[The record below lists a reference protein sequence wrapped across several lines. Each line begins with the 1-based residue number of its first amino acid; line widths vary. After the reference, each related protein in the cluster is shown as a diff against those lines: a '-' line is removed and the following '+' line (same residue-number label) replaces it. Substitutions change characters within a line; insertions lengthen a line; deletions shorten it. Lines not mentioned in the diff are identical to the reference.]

1 MAVEL
6 GFIVEGHCEYESIP
20 SIVSKIHGYF
30 NFPIINAKGIGNI
43 IKNTND
49 ELLYLVKH
57 FAPRKIIISLD
68 YREAER
74 EGLVTNCVELKE
86 LVGRNCERFMQSQQN
101 GSLELPEQICVIIA
115 DKTYESWICAD
126 YENLKTNPLFNAAK
140 ITENFTNVDEE
151 IPNPC
156 SWLQSKLNEDIDMKA
171 RANRKKVAQTLRPD
185 VAATKSRSF
194 RKFHKEVTNINV
206 S

>member
-20 SIVSKIHGYF
+20 SIVAKIHGYF
-30 NFPIINAKGIGNI
+30 NYPIVNAKGIGNV
-43 IKNTND
+43 IKNTGD

-57 FAPRKIIISLD
+57 FAPRKVIITLD

-74 EGLVTNCVELKE
+74 EGLVNNCTELKE
-86 LVGRNCERFMQSQQN
+86 MVLQNCNAFMQTQQS
-101 GSLELPEQICVIIA
+101 GSLTLPEEIVVVIA

-126 YENLKTNPLFNAAK
+126 YENLKNNDLFDSDK
-140 ITENFTNVDEE
+140 DIYITSD
-151 IPNPC
+151 
-156 SWLQSKLNEDIDMKA
+156 
-171 RANRKKVAQTLRPD
+171 LRHYPQ
-185 VAATKSRSF
+185 VREF
-194 RKFHKEVTNINV
+194 INTYPALASLINNQNMIV

>member
-74 EGLVTNCVELKE
+74 EGLVTNCVEL
-86 LVGRNCERFMQSQQN
+86 
-101 GSLELPEQICVIIA
+101 
-115 DKTYESWICAD
+115 
-126 YENLKTNPLFNAAK
+126 
-140 ITENFTNVDEE
+140 
-151 IPNPC
+151 
-156 SWLQSKLNEDIDMKA
+156 
-171 RANRKKVAQTLRPD
+171 
-185 VAATKSRSF
+185 
-194 RKFHKEVTNINV
+194 
-206 S
+206 

>member
-20 SIVSKIHGYF
+20 SIISKIYGYF
-30 NFPIINAKGIGNI
+30 NYPIINAKGIGNI

-49 ELLYLVKH
+49 ELLYIVKH
-57 FAPRKIIISLD
+57 FSPRKIIISLD

-86 LVGRNCERFMQSQQN
+86 KVIQNCNLFLRTQQN
-101 GSLELPEQICVIIA
+101 GSLTLPEEICVIIA

-126 YENLKTNPLFNAAK
+126 YENLKINSLFDGDK
-140 ITENFTNVDEE
+140 ITEQFEDVDAE
-151 IPNPC
+151 IPNPF
-156 SWLQSKLNEDIDMKA
+156 SWLQSKLKDDIDMKA
-171 RANRKKVAQTLRPD
+171 RANRKKVAQTLRPEI
-185 VAATKSRSF
+185 AATKSRSF
-194 RKFHKEVTNINV
+194 RKFFKEVTNINV
-206 S
+206 A

>member
-20 SIVSKIHGYF
+20 SIVAKIHGYF
-30 NFPIINAKGIGNI
+30 NYPIINAKGIGNV
-43 IKNTND
+43 IKNTGD

-57 FAPRKIIISLD
+57 FAPRKVIITLD

-74 EGLVTNCVELKE
+74 EGLVNNCTELKE
-86 LVGRNCERFMQSQQN
+86 MVLQNCKAFMETQQN
-101 GSLELPEQICVIIA
+101 GSLNLPEEIVVVIA

-126 YENLKTNPLFNAAK
+126 YENLKNNELFDADK
-140 ITENFTNVDEE
+140 ITETYEDVDTE

-156 SWLQSKLNEDIDMKA
+156 NWLQSKLKKNIDMKS
-171 RANRKKVAQTLRPD
+171 RAIRKKVSQTLRPEFA
-185 VAATKSRSF
+185 VLKSRSF
-194 RKFHKEVTNINV
+194 RKFHKEVTNINLA
-206 S
+206 

>member
-20 SIVSKIHGYF
+20 SIVAKIHGYF
-30 NFPIINAKGIGNI
+30 NYPIVNAKGIGNV
-43 IKNTND
+43 IKNTGD

-57 FAPRKIIISLD
+57 FAPRKVIITLD

-74 EGLVTNCVELKE
+74 EGLVNNCTELKE
-86 LVGRNCERFMQSQQN
+86 MVLQNCNAFMQTQQN
-101 GSLELPEQICVIIA
+101 GSLTLPEEIVVIIA

-126 YENLKTNPLFNAAK
+126 YENLKNNDLFDADK
-140 ITENFTNVDEE
+140 ITETYQNVDTE

-156 SWLQSKLNEDIDMKA
+156 NWLQSKLKKNIDMKS
-171 RANRKKVAQTLRPD
+171 RANRKKVSQTLRPE
-185 VAATKSRSF
+185 VAALKSRSF

-206 S
+206 A

>member
-30 NFPIINAKGIGNI
+30 NYPIINAKGIGNI
-43 IKNTND
+43 TKNTGD
-49 ELLYLVKH
+49 ELLYLIKH
-57 FAPRKIIISLD
+57 FSPRKIIISLD

-74 EGLVTNCVELKE
+74 EGLVNNCIELKE
-86 LVGRNCERFMQSQQN
+86 LVINNCNTFIQSQQN
-101 GSLELPEQICVIIA
+101 GGLSLPEEIVVIIA

-126 YENLKTNPLFNAAK
+126 YENLKNNSLFDAEK
-140 ITENFTNVDEE
+140 IVEEYENVDNE

-156 SWLQSKLNEDIDMKA
+156 NWLQSKLKKNIDMKS
-171 RANRKKVAQTLRPD
+171 RANRKKVSQTLRPEF
-185 VAATKSRSF
+185 AAMKSRSF
-194 RKFHKEVTNINV
+194 RKFHKEVTNINMA
-206 S
+206 